1 MSNYNYSLINSNTNV
16 KLMLDNKLRI
26 IYSTGFKIETK
37 SLKLAKTAEWEHPEP
52 TSSNGH
58 TKITTIYRATIDEKN
73 WMVSRKDLLLKI

>member
-26 IYSTGFKIETK
+26 IYLMDFKIETK

-52 TSSNGH
+52 TSTNGH
-58 TKITTIYRATIDEKN
+58 TKITTICRATIDKKN
-73 WMVSRKDLLLKI
+73 WMISRKDLTTR

>member
-1 MSNYNYSLINSNTNV
+1 MSSYNYSLINSNTNV

-52 TSSNGH
+52 ISSNGH